1 MSQENVE
8 RLKAVYASWARGDFS
23 ASLPL
28 FAEGIVLIV
37 DAEIPDGGTSVG
49 VDGVRDYMSR
59 FLDPWD
65 SLSISGEAFDEAGDR
80 VLVSVRQSGIG
91 RSSGV
96 PVELRYFQLWTF
108 GGDRVIRLEVI
119 FSERRAR
126 QAAGLV
132 G

>member
-1 MSQENVE
+1 MSQEKVE

-28 FAEGIVLIV
+28 FAEDIVLIV
-37 DAEIPDGGTSVG
+37 DAEIPDGGTYVG

-65 SLSISGEAFDEAGDR
+65 SLSISSEAFDEAGDR